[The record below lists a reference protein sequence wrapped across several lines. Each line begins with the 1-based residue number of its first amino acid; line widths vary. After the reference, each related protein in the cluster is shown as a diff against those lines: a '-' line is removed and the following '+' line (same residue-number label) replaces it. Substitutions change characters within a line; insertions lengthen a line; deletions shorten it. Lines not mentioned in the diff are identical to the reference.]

1 MINYGP
7 TQPESEKKTNHCQ
20 RPEWA
25 KRNRKKQE
33 HSKGEKKR
41 EGDYFIKM

>member
-7 TQPESEKKTNHCQ
+7 TQPRIWKENKSLSEAWMSKEKSK
-20 RPEWA
+20 E
-25 KRNRKKQE
+25 QE